1 VAVSYRIVGK
11 LCTAAFLLPAPA
23 FAADVFGGVYLH
35 DVNTPLTKDIH
46 EGGHDFELGYRFNRL
61 IGLGPIGGPAPYVFV
76 SVNDRG
82 DTSLAAAGLSWK
94 IGGPLYLRPGIG
106 IAVHTGP
113 SYRIDAN
120 NRRTDL
126 GSRVLFEPELAVGM
140 QVAPRVAI
148 EASWVHVSHAQLF
161 SHQNPGIDMIGAR
174 LNLHL

>member
-1 VAVSYRIVGK
+1 MNRRIVGR
-11 LCTAAFLLPAPA
+11 LVCAAALLLP
-23 FAADVFGGVYLH
+23 FSLRAADLFGGVYLH
-35 DVNTPLTKDIH
+35 DVNTPLTSDIH

-61 IGLGPIGGPAPYVFV
+61 LGLGPIGGPAPYAFV

-94 IGGPLYLRPGIG
+94 IGGPLYLRPGVG
-106 IAVHTGP
+106 VAVHTGP
-113 SYRIDAN
+113 SYRVGADGQ
-120 NRRTDL
+120 RTDL
-126 GSRVLFEPELAVGM
+126 GSRVLFEPEMTVGM

-161 SHQNPGIDMIGAR
+161 SRQNPGIDMIGAR